1 MKKILLIEDEEMAIE
16 LYEEVFKK
24 ANFEIESLRFGFRLD
39 QLHRPAAVEELIKE
53 GIDKFLVKT
62 DYTPS
67 RLVNLVR
74 EALSR

>member
-1 MKKILLIEDEEMAIE
+1 LTNYTDPRLI
-16 LYEEVFKK
+16 
-24 ANFEIESLRFGFRLD
+24 
-39 QLHRPAAVEELIKE
+39 EELIKE